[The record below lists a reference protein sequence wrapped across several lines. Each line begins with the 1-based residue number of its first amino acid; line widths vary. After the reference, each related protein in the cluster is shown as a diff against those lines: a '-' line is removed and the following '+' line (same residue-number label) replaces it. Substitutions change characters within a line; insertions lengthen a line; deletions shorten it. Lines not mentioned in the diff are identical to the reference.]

1 MSDSF
6 PDIKSI
12 VIRIVTDKP
21 VRKTPYQVKG
31 VFMRQFPDE
40 SIVPMLNGS
49 LRDKFLYPRVQVKI
63 LNEQIFIIGINEGV
77 DPVLKLAEKF
87 KAFDFGNIT
96 FEIESY
102 DVEESENQFI
112 PSEKL
117 LKYEFVTPWIA
128 LNHMTG
134 GKYRFL
140 GKEEKPSFLNKLIGQ
155 NIVFLANELGV
166 KLSNNIFTRVSA
178 SNLPPKSVDDN
189 KWGAFMGAF
198 ETNFI
203 LPNYIGVGNG
213 ITRGFGTIFGVFNQ
227 DKLSFNETKP
237 KEGLSEKPL
246 IIEEQNDLETISTL
260 NIPKPKRKKRKHR
273 KPRQKRKN
281 KIEGKAGSLKANNKL
296 NKNKGRGYKK
306 TKKILSEEFDI
317 EATNINLK
325 SDVIDEADDQNFN
338 TEKHHKKQHKF

>member
-6 PDIKSI
+6 PDIKSV

-96 FEIESY
+96 FEIESFE
-102 DVEESENQFI
+102 VEESENQFI

-117 LKYEFVTPWIA
+117 LKYEFITPWIA

-140 GKEEKPSFLNKLIGQ
+140 GKEEKLSFLNKLIGQ

-178 SNLPPKSVDDN
+178 SNLSPKSVDDN

-227 DKLSFNETKP
+227 DKLSFNKTKS
-237 KEGLSEKPL
+237 KERLSEKPL

-296 NKNKGRGYKK
+296 SKNKGRSFKK

>member
-6 PDIKSI
+6 PAIKSI
-12 VIRIVTDKP
+12 VIRVKTDKP

-77 DPVLKLAEKF
+77 EPVLKISEKF

-96 FEIESY
+96 FEIESF
-102 DVEESENQFI
+102 DIEESENQFI

-117 LKYEFVTPWIA
+117 LKYEFVTPWVA

-140 GKEEKPSFLNKLIGQ
+140 GNQEKLSFLNKLIGQ
-155 NIVFLANELGV
+155 NIIFLSNELGV
-166 KLSNNIFTRVSA
+166 KLSDDIFTRVSLT
-178 SNLPPKSVDDN
+178 SSSPKPVDDN
-189 KWGAFMGAF
+189 KWGAFMGSF

-203 LPNYIGVGNG
+203 LPSYIGVGNG

-227 DKLSFNETKP
+227 DKLSFNEKKS
-237 KEGLSEKPL
+237 KEVLSEKPL
-246 IIEEQNDLETISTL
+246 VIEEQDDLETISTL
-260 NIPKPKRKKRKHR
+260 NIPKPKRKKRKPR

-281 KIEGKAGSLKANNKL
+281 IIEGKVESQKNNNKP
-296 NKNKGRGYKK
+296 NKNKKRNFKK
-306 TKKILSEEFDI
+306 TKKIFSEEFDI
-317 EATNINLK
+317 EEENINLK
-325 SDVIDEADDQNFN
+325 PDVFDEVDDQKFN

>member
-6 PDIKSI
+6 PAIKSI
-12 VIRIVTDKP
+12 VIRVKTDKP

-77 DPVLKLAEKF
+77 EPVLKISKKF

-96 FEIESY
+96 FEIESF
-102 DVEESENQFI
+102 DIEESENQFI

-117 LKYEFVTPWIA
+117 LKYEFVTPWVA

-140 GKEEKPSFLNKLIGQ
+140 GNQEKPSFLNKLIGQ
-155 NIVFLANELGV
+155 NIIFLSNELGV
-166 KLSNNIFTRVSA
+166 KLSDDIFTRVSLT
-178 SNLPPKSVDDN
+178 SSSPKPVDDN
-189 KWGAFMGAF
+189 KWGAFLGSF

-203 LPNYIGVGNG
+203 LPSYIGVGNG

-227 DKLSFNETKP
+227 DKLSFNEKMKSKYSSRVNGLINSIMKKTINFIGLFYTIKTMIFFNKIISTTK
-237 KEGLSEKPL
+237 GL
-246 IIEEQNDLETISTL
+246 IIYGIITTL
-260 NIPKPKRKKRKHR
+260 LMIIILYTNYI
-273 KPRQKRKN
+273 KN
-281 KIEGKAGSLKANNKL
+281 QIK
-296 NKNKGRGYKK
+296 Y
-306 TKKILSEEFDI
+306 
-317 EATNINLK
+317 
-325 SDVIDEADDQNFN
+325 
-338 TEKHHKKQHKF
+338 

>member
-6 PDIKSI
+6 PNIKSI
-12 VIRIVTDKP
+12 VIRVLTDKP

-31 VFMRQFPDE
+31 VFMRQFPNE

-77 DPVLKLAEKF
+77 EPVLKLAEKF

-96 FEIESY
+96 FEIQSFE
-102 DVEESENQFI
+102 VEESENQFI
-112 PSEKL
+112 PSQKL
-117 LKYEFVTPWIA
+117 LKYDFVTPWVA

-140 GKEEKPSFLNKLIGQ
+140 DRQEKLSFLNKLIGQ

-166 KLSNNIFTRVSA
+166 KLSDDIFTRVLLS
-178 SNLPPKSVDDN
+178 SFSPKSVDDN

-203 LPNYIGVGNG
+203 LPSYIGVGNG

-227 DKLSFNETKP
+227 DKFSFNEKKA
-237 KEGLSEKPL
+237 KEELYEKPL

-260 NIPKPKRKKRKHR
+260 NVPKPKRKKRKHR
-273 KPRQKRKN
+273 KPRQKTKEIIESKVESRK
-281 KIEGKAGSLKANNKL
+281 KNNKQ
-296 NKNKGRGYKK
+296 NKNKARSFKK
-306 TKKILSEEFDI
+306 TKKIFSEEFDI
-317 EATNINLK
+317 EETNINLK
-325 SDVIDEADDQNFN
+325 SDVIDEADDQKFN